1 MTEAAEFA
9 AAPLSKPQR
18 TRPNE
23 PNGKTMQELHQLY
36 AILAMAKKIQQAG
49 HAIAPHEQQ
58 AQPRT
63 VDDSA
68 VITSTPATAAGEPAS
83 PLALHAVCLRGI
95 PETLLSN
102 TVSGN
107 SGATSQETLASQPPS
122 GVPPLQL
129 FAPFIHQLAL
139 GMAAGYAKAQM
150 SADSEQIGAT
160 QELARQQGQQKEQ
173 HDQQQQQQPP
183 PPLAGAA
190 TPAAPIEQ
198 SIPISHTLTQLVS
211 AAPGLSAA
219 TAAPES
225 HCTKKTTKKRRL
237 TDLLSSVQQADVPA
251 VPAMP
256 SSCKLAEAVAPPAAL
271 QLLVQPSPWKQQQ
284 QQTVMRKR
292 RRQSAAQEQ

>member
-1 MTEAAEFA
+1 
-9 AAPLSKPQR
+9 
-18 TRPNE
+18 
-23 PNGKTMQELHQLY
+23 
-36 AILAMAKKIQQAG
+36 
-49 HAIAPHEQQ
+49 
-58 AQPRT
+58 
-63 VDDSA
+63 
-68 VITSTPATAAGEPAS
+68 
-83 PLALHAVCLRGI
+83 
-95 PETLLSN
+95 
-102 TVSGN
+102 
-107 SGATSQETLASQPPS
+107 
-122 GVPPLQL
+122 
-129 FAPFIHQLAL
+129 
-139 GMAAGYAKAQM
+139 MAAGYAKAQM

-173 HDQQQQQQPP
+173 HDQQQQQQPQ

-198 SIPISHTLTQLVS
+198 SIPISHTVTQLVS

-237 TDLLSSVQQADVPA
+237 TDLLSSVQQADVQQPA

-256 SSCKLAEAVAPPAAL
+256 SSCKLAEVVAPPAAL

-284 QQTVMRKR
+284 QQQTVMRKR